1 MNSQGIPTTSLEA
14 ALVDVGAMIGRQ
26 KAALTN
32 RGLAASTL
40 IIVLVWLR
48 HASAAQPVAAAI
60 LAQRKLLGVREVLR
74 GPRLALRFSAA
85 SYDSRTP
92 DLVVYRTTT

>member
-1 MNSQGIPTTSLEA
+1 
-14 ALVDVGAMIGRQ
+14 MIGRQ